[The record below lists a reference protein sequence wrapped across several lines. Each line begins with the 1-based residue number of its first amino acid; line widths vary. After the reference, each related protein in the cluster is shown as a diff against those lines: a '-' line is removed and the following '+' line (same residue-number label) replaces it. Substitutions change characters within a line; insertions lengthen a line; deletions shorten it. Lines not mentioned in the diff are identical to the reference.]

1 MGRAI
6 SSVGFKRKRRGN
18 VSLPSKKFEEQKGEE
33 TQVKSIQEA
42 TLVQTSTPSNSD
54 ANTSKRSVNF
64 ILDGAAIKKLLVKK
78 KWRVAKSLDD
88 EEVILRQNKNVDDYR
103 CDIVHEALRGI
114 LDSPLNKY
122 DMVAA
127 IFVKIEDGVL
137 FEVKPH
143 VRIPRTL
150 ERFCGLVSTLLEKRC
165 IRNEE
170 THDILLRVI
179 EEPVTRYLPD
189 NTRIIGLSHNSK
201 KLINVE
207 DYLSASS
214 DDVNFTFV
222 VGASVHKDINTQ
234 YADDVVAG
242 RDYH

>member
-150 ERFCGLVSTLLEKRC
+150 ERFCGLVCKQYISDFFFPFSFCVSYLLVQKLYFNSNAFFLTFAAATLLEKRC

-189 NTRIIGLSHNSK
+189 NTRIIGVAFVYRNS
-201 KLINVE
+201 
-207 DYLSASS
+207 
-214 DDVNFTFV
+214 
-222 VGASVHKDINTQ
+222 
-234 YADDVVAG
+234 
-242 RDYH
+242 